1 MIINSLN
8 LKLIVFIFLLFIVL
22 FKNADSKENYVV
34 TIVNKLPI
42 TKFDILNRSKLIA
55 STIDNNFTLKN
66 LENYYDQAL
75 KTLINEKIIFS
86 AGKKINKNLDF
97 IVSENANKLLLIK
110 F

>member
-1 MIINSLN
+1 MSS
-8 LKLIVFIFLLFIVL
+8 LFIVL

-75 KTLINEKIIFS
+75 KTLINEKILEACPCQRTFLGVLFKDLGSIFGILS
-86 AGKKINKNLDF
+86 IASGI
-97 IVSENANKLLLIK
+97 I
-110 F
+110 